1 MEVQYYEY
9 ALDMILD
16 LENNAGKKKN
26 LKKKQRNRIK

>member
-16 LENNAGKKKN
+16 LENNAGKKEEI
-26 LKKKQRNRIK
+26 KKRN